1 MSFIL
6 DALKKSERERESRS
20 AAQAVP
26 SLKLNSE
33 RRRVWPR
40 IAFGALLLNVIGLL
54 ALLWFTDIG
63 LTPAEADRTPSR
75 QTSQAPESEAV
86 EPKAVAAPAEA
97 EPKAVPAPVPEET
110 KAAPA
115 PPPEETKAASASG
128 ETIAA
133 SPPNEPPAVPVSL
146 PERSK
151 APQPPPEK
159 TKAATAPAP
168 EKTTT
173 ALETAPPGTRIF
185 HPPSRKPAPPAL
197 TLAAAVAMPARPPN
211 PKMNASDFIK
221 RGQAFEEEGLFDRAI
236 EEYTEAILLDPESAD
251 AYFLRGWA
259 HVAKGG
265 HDLAIRDYSQAIR
278 KKPRYA
284 EAYFGRGWVYEQL
297 DKEDMA
303 VREYD
308 QAIRLKPNYSE
319 ARFSRGILNFYGD
332 RLTVAANDFS
342 SVLADADDSLR
353 RYALLWLYL
362 SRVRSGAD
370 GALMESAGNLGLDEW
385 PGVIVALYQGGADV
399 EQVLAAAID
408 EDPRKQL
415 ENECVAYFF
424 LGQYR
429 LINGDYAG
437 AAEFF
442 RKTLATGMTSY
453 RQFAAAEEE
462 LRRLGVSR

>member
-6 DALKKSERERESRS
+6 DALKKSERERASRS
-20 AAQAVP
+20 AVQAVP
-26 SLKLNSE
+26 SLQLESE

-40 IAFGALLLNVIGLL
+40 IAFGALLLNAIGLV

-75 QTSQAPESEAV
+75 QTAQAPESEAV
-86 EPKAVAAPAEA
+86 EPKAVPAPAEA
-97 EPKAVPAPVPEET
+97 EPKAVSAPV
-110 KAAPA
+110 
-115 PPPEETKAASASG
+115 PEETKAASASG

-133 SPPNEPPAVPVSL
+133 SPPNEPPAVPASL

-151 APQPPPEK
+151 APQPPPEE
-159 TKAATAPAP
+159 TKAATAPVP

-173 ALETAPPGTRIF
+173 ALETAPPGTRVF
-185 HPPSRKPAPPAL
+185 HPPSRKPAPPARA
-197 TLAAAVAMPARPPN
+197 LAAAVATPARPPN

-221 RGQAFEEEGLFDRAI
+221 RGQAFEEEGLFARAI
-236 EEYTEAILLDPESAD
+236 EEYTEAILLDPDSAD

-297 DKEDMA
+297 DKDDMA
-303 VREYD
+303 IREYD

-332 RLTVAANDFS
+332 QLAVAANDFS

-353 RYALLWLYL
+353 LYALLWLYL
-362 SRVRSGAD
+362 SRVRSGANGD
-370 GALMESAGNLGLDEW
+370 RTLMESAGNLGLDEW
-385 PGVIVALYQGGADV
+385 PGVIVALYQGSADV

-408 EDPRKQL
+408 EDPLKQL

-462 LRRLGVSR
+462 LRRLGMQR